1 MSFFISIEGFD
12 GTGKTTQASI
22 LKKNLDD
29 LNIDSILVREPGSTS
44 FSEKIREILKEN
56 TDIET
61 LTELLLFQASRF
73 ELVKKVIIPNLE
85 TGKVVITD
93 RFSDSS
99 IAYQGYG
106 GGLDIK
112 LIETLNNIST
122 SNLKPDLT
130 FLLDLNL
137 ESSKKRTFSRNND
150 EQIDKFEKKDSIFHK
165 KVKDGFLEILK
176 NNIDRIIK
184 IDASKDIYEI
194 SELILNIALEKIN
207 EAV

>member
-12 GTGKTTQASI
+12 GTGKSTQASI
-22 LKKNLDD
+22 LKKNLGD
-29 LNIDSILVREPGSTS
+29 LNIDSILVRDPGSTS
-44 FSEKIREILKEN
+44 FSEKIREVLKEN
-56 TDIET
+56 TEIET
-61 LTELLLFQASRF
+61 LTELLLFQASRY

-85 TGKVVITD
+85 IGKVVITD

-99 IAYQGYG
+99 VAYQGYG

-122 SNLKPDLT
+122 SSLKPDLT

-137 ESSKKRTFSRNND
+137 ESSKKRTFLRNND
-150 EQIDKFEKKDSIFHK
+150 EQIYKFEKKDSIFHK

-176 NNIDRIIK
+176 NNNDRIIK
-184 IDASKDIYEI
+184 IDASKDINEI
-194 SELILNIALEKIN
+194 SDLILKMVLEKIN

>member
-12 GTGKTTQASI
+12 GTGKSTQASI

-56 TDIET
+56 TEIET
-61 LTELLLFQASRF
+61 LTELLLFQASRY

-99 IAYQGYG
+99 VAYQGYG

-150 EQIDKFEKKDSIFHK
+150 EQIDKFEKKDSLYHK

-176 NNIDRIIK
+176 NNNDRIIK

>member
-56 TDIET
+56 TEIET

-150 EQIDKFEKKDSIFHK
+150 EQIDKFEKKDSLYHK

-176 NNIDRIIK
+176 NNNDRIIK

>member
-12 GTGKTTQASI
+12 GTGKSTQASI

-29 LNIDSILVREPGSTS
+29 LNINSILVREPGSTS

-56 TDIET
+56 TEIET

-85 TGKVVITD
+85 MGKIVITD

-99 IAYQGYG
+99 LAYQGYG
-106 GGLDIK
+106 GGVDIK

-150 EQIDKFEKKDSIFHK
+150 EQIDKFEKKDSIFHQ

-184 IDASKDIYEI
+184 IDASKDINEI
-194 SELILNIALEKIN
+194 SDLILNIALEKIN
-207 EAV
+207 EAI

>member
-56 TDIET
+56 TEIET
-61 LTELLLFQASRF
+61 LTELLLFQASRY

-137 ESSKKRTFSRNND
+137 ENSKKRTFSRNDD

-176 NNIDRIIK
+176 NNNDRIIK

>member
-12 GTGKTTQASI
+12 GTGKSTQASI

-56 TDIET
+56 TEIET
-61 LTELLLFQASRF
+61 LTELLLFQASRY

-99 IAYQGYG
+99 VAYQGYG

-150 EQIDKFEKKDSIFHK
+150 EQIDKFEKKIPFTTK
-165 KVKDGFLEILK
+165 KLRMVFWKF
-176 NNIDRIIK
+176 
-184 IDASKDIYEI
+184 
-194 SELILNIALEKIN
+194 
-207 EAV
+207 

>member
-12 GTGKTTQASI
+12 GTGKSTQASI

-56 TDIET
+56 TEIET
-61 LTELLLFQASRF
+61 LTELLLFQASRY

-99 IAYQGYG
+99 VAYQGYG

-150 EQIDKFEKKDSIFHK
+150 EQIDKFEKKDSLYHK
-165 KVKDGFLEILK
+165 KVKSGFLEILK
-176 NNIDRIIK
+176 NNNDRIIK

-194 SELILNIALEKIN
+194 SEFILNIALEKIN

>member
-56 TDIET
+56 TEIET
-61 LTELLLFQASRF
+61 LTELLLFQASRY

-150 EQIDKFEKKDSIFHK
+150 EQIDKFEKKDSLYHK

-176 NNIDRIIK
+176 NNNDRIIK

>member
-1 MSFFISIEGFD
+1 MTEQENQL
-12 GTGKTTQASI
+12 KLSI

-56 TDIET
+56 TEIET
-61 LTELLLFQASRF
+61 LTELLFQASRY

-99 IAYQGYG
+99 VAYQGYG

-150 EQIDKFEKKDSIFHK
+150 EQIDKFEKRFNLPQ

-176 NNIDRIIK
+176 NNNDRIIK
-184 IDASKDIYEI
+184 LMHPKIFMKF
-194 SELILNIALEKIN
+194 LN
-207 EAV
+207 

>member
-12 GTGKTTQASI
+12 GTGKSTQASI

-56 TDIET
+56 TEIET
-61 LTELLLFQASRF
+61 LTELLLFQASRY

-150 EQIDKFEKKDSIFHK
+150 EQIDKFEKKDSLYHK

-176 NNIDRIIK
+176 NNNNRIIK

-194 SELILNIALEKIN
+194 SEFILNIALEKIN

>member
-12 GTGKTTQASI
+12 GTGKSTQASI

-56 TDIET
+56 TEIET
-61 LTELLLFQASRF
+61 LTELLLFQASRY

-150 EQIDKFEKKDSIFHK
+150 EQIDKFEKKDSLYHK

-176 NNIDRIIK
+176 NNNDRIIK

>member
-56 TDIET
+56 TEIET
-61 LTELLLFQASRF
+61 LTELLLFQASRY
-73 ELVKKVIIPNLE
+73 ELVKKVITPNLE
-85 TGKVVITD
+85 MGKVVITD

-99 IAYQGYG
+99 VAYQGYG

-150 EQIDKFEKKDSIFHK
+150 EQIDKFEKKDSLYHK

-176 NNIDRIIK
+176 NNNDRIIK